1 MITNLLKYLKRSVS
15 LERLKIFFFL
25 KFIGSNVSLSYKLYL
40 KNYKNIS
47 LGKENRIGEFVTLFC
62 WNKKSFINIGN
73 NCVIENNGILEALKG
88 SIEIGNDSTVNQ
100 FSILRAYGNIKI
112 GNGVRIGPNVQIMAM
127 NHKFDDQNKYIYEQ
141 GLEGKGIS
149 IGDNVWIG
157 GSGIILDG
165 INIGNNCVIGAGS
178 VVTKNI
184 PDNSLVVGNPG
195 RIIKELNFNL

>member
-1 MITNLLKYLKRSVS
+1 MLINLLKFLK
-15 LERLKIFFFL
+15 KILSIEKTRILFFL
-25 KFIGSNVSLSYKLYL
+25 KHIKNNVNISYKLNL
-40 KNYKNIS
+40 KNFKNIT

-62 WNKKSFINIGN
+62 WNKNSSINIGN
-73 NCVIENNGILEALKG
+73 NCVIENYGILEALKG
-88 SIEIGNDSTVNQ
+88 SIEIGNNSTVNQ
-100 FSILRAYGNIKI
+100 FSIFRAYGNIKI

-149 IGDNVWIG
+149 IGNNVWIG
-157 GSGIILDG
+157 GGVIILDG
-165 INIGNNCVIGAGS
+165 INIGNNCVVGAGT

-195 RIIKELNFNL
+195 KVIKKLNFNI